1 MAIQYLKKAAKQP
14 TSGEA
19 DTRRIVGEILD
30 NIRAGGEQRVRSYA
44 AELDK
49 WQGDIVVSPEAIAA
63 AGAKVPARLK
73 QDIDFALTR
82 VRDFAQR
89 PRDSVR
95 EFEAELSPGLFA
107 GQRLIPLKPAGCYVP
122 GGRYAHFASALS
134 SLPTPQGAGGN

>member
-73 QDIDFALTR
+73 QDIDFALAR

-89 PRDSVR
+89 QRDSVGG
-95 EFEAELSPGLFA
+95 FEEIGRASCRDRVC
-107 GQRLIPLKPAGCYVP
+107 QYV
-122 GGRYAHFASALS
+122 
-134 SLPTPQGAGGN
+134 

>member
-30 NIRAGGEQRVRSYA
+30 NIREGGEQRVRRYA

-63 AGAKVPARLK
+63 ASGKVPARLK
-73 QDIDFALTR
+73 PDNDFPLTR
-82 VRDFAQR
+82 GRDFAQR
-89 PRDSVR
+89 TQIGSAAGRDR
-95 EFEAELSPGLFA
+95 G
-107 GQRLIPLKPAGCYVP
+107 GQDR
-122 GGRYAHFASALS
+122 
-134 SLPTPQGAGGN
+134 

>member
-73 QDIDFALTR
+73 QDIDRSEEHT
-82 VRDFAQR
+82 
-89 PRDSVR
+89 S
-95 EFEAELSPGLFA
+95 ELQSLMRISYAVFC
-107 GQRLIPLKPAGCYVP
+107 LKKKT
-122 GGRYAHFASALS
+122 HNLHKQSART
-134 SLPTPQGAGGN
+134 TPSY